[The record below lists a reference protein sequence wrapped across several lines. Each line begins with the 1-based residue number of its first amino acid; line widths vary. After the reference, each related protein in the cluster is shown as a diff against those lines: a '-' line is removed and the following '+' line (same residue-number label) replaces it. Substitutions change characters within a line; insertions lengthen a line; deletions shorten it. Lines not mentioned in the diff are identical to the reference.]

1 MQARFKVSFSTQSA
15 KSEQYRVV
23 AGMIC
28 LKRCS
33 ATWSETMVACAALKQ
48 RIRWTPKSCM
58 DRGFELRRSHPNVA
72 AVALANKNVRTVWAL
87 LAHGREF
94 RPNYMPPQLAA

>member
-28 LKRCS
+28 LNRCS

-48 RIRWTPKSCM
+48 RIQWTPKSCM
-58 DRGFELRRSHPNVA
+58 DRGFKLRRSHPPDSRA
-72 AVALANKNVRTVWAL
+72 EL
-87 LAHGREF
+87 
-94 RPNYMPPQLAA
+94 PPIKVQADHPGHNEGKADQPC